1 MRIMISTTARAVY
14 LVCVATLVTVADAW
28 GADWTVEAYA
38 GKPLGVARVSAQFER
53 RPALLADAAVFLTEK
68 SGRTVYPVFETAR
81 PQVAGDKAANGPTTV
96 TAYFLFRSREGGG
109 GDEPLDV
116 SLRLDDEH
124 ATKVSVTRDEQAHQ
138 RLLRQW
144 AKRYFAAADS
154 TAQADAYP
162 PMVESYLTGMLSR
175 RLNLGVHK
183 LSTATTPWGEF
194 DDIIGLLTG
203 AESVRIAA
211 QSKVLLGQTD
221 DDEKATMP
229 LPKAPQTPPIR
240 LPDLKDM
247 EVEIE
252 PIAKHVPAECFY
264 IRCGSYSNF
273 RWLRTSLDD
282 WGTHIRHIT
291 SIRGYDYRLAERLE
305 RQLALRETVL
315 GRMLGDTVISD
326 VAIIG
331 TDTFVR
337 EGAAIG
343 ILFEAKTNTVL
354 AQQIEQFRKGT
365 LTSIEGATQR
375 DETIA
380 GRKVS
385 FLSTPDNSVRSF
397 YAVQGNY
404 HLVTTSRK
412 IVERFFEAS
421 EGKNSLGG
429 SEEFRWGRSKVPLND
444 EQSAFIY
451 LSDPF
456 FRQLIGPE
464 YRVEM
469 TRRARALAEI
479 DVARLAM
486 LAAKAEGEK
495 LDANQ
500 NPVEQLVAGGFLPKR
515 FSRRPDGSHVVVR
528 GNYVTDSL
536 RGAPGS
542 FLPVPDVQ
550 IEKLTTAERASY
562 DQFARRYET
571 HWRKMDP
578 VVIGITRKP
587 LEGKKERV
595 AFDVHIT
602 PFARS
607 RYQGFE
613 QFLRTD
619 ERQWQPVVGDVVN
632 LQANVNTRML
642 LGGIDQ
648 EKYTAG
654 IRDGVPQFAIHDGQ
668 VRYALYGEEWIPG
681 YIAASNPDRK
691 SSSIVE
697 FFLRNP
703 APADKD
709 GDISYDSL
717 FGSGI
722 RAYWRKLP
730 NFDLLSPSKMILDDV
745 AGQLKMVDAPRP
757 AQIRLRVADLSKTGW
772 AAMIDAESFIRARRV
787 SAGNAQ
793 FMHAL
798 AQQLN
803 VPLDQTRAEA
813 ERLLDAKLVC
823 PLGGKYEMTGG
834 FSSVQ
839 RWHSTAWQ
847 TESVYEETKIPKNF
861 RSPLFNWFAGLSLD
875 FHIKEPTLT
884 THIEL
889 DVRK

>member
-1 MRIMISTTARAVY
+1 MRIVISKAALAVY
-14 LVCVATLVTVADAW
+14 LVCFPSVSTNANAFA
-28 GADWTVEAYA
+28 ADWTAEAYS
-38 GKPLGVARVSAQFER
+38 GKPLGVARVSAHFSR
-53 RPALLADAAVFLTEK
+53 RPSTAGDTPIVLAEK
-68 SGRTVYPVFETAR
+68 SGRTVYPVFETAS
-81 PQVAGDKAANGPTTV
+81 PHVAGVKQANGPTTI
-96 TAYFLFRSREGGG
+96 TAYFLFR
-109 GDEPLDV
+109 GDQSLDLTV
-116 SLRLDDEH
+116 RLDEEH
-124 ATKVSVTRDEQAHQ
+124 STKVVVNPDESGHK
-138 RLLRQW
+138 RLLLAWW
-144 AKRYFAAADS
+144 ARYRAAADA

-162 PMVESYLTGMLSR
+162 PLVESYLTGMLGR
-175 RLNLGVHK
+175 RLKLGDYRVAR
-183 LSTATTPWGEF
+183 ATMPWTEF
-194 DDIIGLLTG
+194 DEVIGLLTG

-211 QSKVLLGQTD
+211 QSKVLLGETGD
-221 DDEKATMP
+221 DQKATLP
-229 LPKAPQTPPIR
+229 LPESPRTPPIQ
-240 LPDLKDM
+240 LPDLKDTD
-247 EVEIE
+247 VEIE

-264 IRCGSYSNF
+264 IRCGSYANF
-273 RWLRTSLDD
+273 RWLRTSLDE

-291 SIRGYDYRLAERLE
+291 SIRGYDYRLSERLE

-315 GRMLGDTVISD
+315 GRMLGDTGISD

-331 TDTFVR
+331 TDTFLR
-337 EGAAIG
+337 EGASIG
-343 ILFEAKTNTVL
+343 ILFEAKSNTVL

-365 LTSIEGATQR
+365 LTTIEGATQR

-380 GRKVS
+380 ERKVS

-397 YAVQGNY
+397 YAVEGKY

-412 IVERFFEAS
+412 IVERFFESSA
-421 EGKNSLGG
+421 GKNGLGG
-429 SEEFRWGRSKVPLND
+429 LEEFRWGRSKVPLRD
-444 EQSAFIY
+444 AQTAFVY

-469 TRRARALAEI
+469 TRRAAALAEI

-495 LDANQ
+495 LDASQ
-500 NPVEQLVAGGFLPKR
+500 NPVEQLIAGGFLPKR
-515 FSRRPDGSHVVVR
+515 YSRRPDGSHIVVR

-550 IEKLTTAERASY
+550 IDRLTTAERNAY
-562 DQFARRYET
+562 DQFARRYESY
-571 HWRKMDP
+571 WRRMDP

-587 LEGKKERV
+587 LDGKKERV
-595 AFDVHIT
+595 ALDVHIT
-602 PFARS
+602 PFARMH
-607 RYQGFE
+607 YQGME
-613 QFLRTD
+613 QFLQID
-619 ERQWQPVVGDVVN
+619 ERQWQPVAGDVVN
-632 LQANVNTRML
+632 LQANVNTRVL
-642 LGGIDQ
+642 AGGIDQ
-648 EKYTAG
+648 EKYSAG
-654 IRDGVPQFAIHDGQ
+654 LRDGVPQFAIHDGQ

-691 SSSIVE
+691 AHSIVE

-709 GDISYDSL
+709 GDVAYDSL

-730 NFDLLSPSKMILDDV
+730 DFDLLSPSKLILTDV
-745 AGQLKMVDAPRP
+745 APQLKLVDAPRP
-757 AQIRLRVADLSKTGW
+757 AQIRIRVADLSQTGW

-793 FMHAL
+793 FLHAL

-813 ERLLDAKLVC
+813 ERLLDARLVC
-823 PLGGKYEMTGG
+823 PLGGKYELTGG
-834 FSSVQ
+834 FSAIQ

-847 TESVYEETKIPKNF
+847 TESLYEETKIPKNF

-875 FHIKEPTLT
+875 FHIKDPTLT